1 MRPTLP
7 PTIPFF
13 SIETTE
19 YHTSRLSEIQ
29 RVAISIALEAES
41 DWLGG
46 SKSQLLLHEHVSRH
60 IELLT
65 GHVVSILRLH
75 QETA

>member
-19 YHTSRLSEIQ
+19 YRRLSEIQ
-29 RVAISIALEAES
+29 RVAISIALEAKS

-75 QETA
+75 QETT